1 MGFDLTGYEPD
12 EMRMKPFAVYTAFG
26 IVSLLLVVFGIYF
39 YLIVMGE
46 KYTQELY
53 LERDTKET
61 IEYKKNQ
68 EQFLKSHKLKAGIN
82 KALDY
87 YSD

>member
-12 EMRMKPFAVYTAFG
+12 YMEMKPFAVYTAFG
-26 IVSLLLVVFGIYF
+26 IISLLVVVFGIYF
-39 YLIVMGE
+39 YLIAMGE

-53 LERDTKET
+53 LERDTVKT
-61 IEYKKNQ
+61 IEYKKNE
-68 EQFLKSHKLKAGIN
+68 EQFLKSHKLKAGID

-87 YSD
+87 YND

>member
-12 EMRMKPFAVYTAFG
+12 QMNIKPFAVYTVFG
-26 IVSLLLVVFGIYF
+26 VVSLLLVVFGIYF

-53 LERDTKET
+53 LERDTKKT

-87 YSD
+87 YND